1 MVWKQDLAK
10 LKKDMKAEEGPA
22 PKAPPPKP
30 APKPLESRPI
40 EDEDAMFLAAMG
52 GKPAAASR
60 PSKPVVQEAPPPK
73 PVEASAPL
81 PPENFQE
88 AMDGLKGLKRMGAT
102 PVIQT
107 AELPKPV
114 VPAPPAA
121 PPIPEPEPE
130 VAVVAPVEPVATPIP
145 PIPPALGPQLIH
157 LAAGMAV
164 EVDGSLDLRGHT
176 PEDALERLRERI
188 LDGLHLGWR
197 TLHVNL
203 GPSPTGREAFLDYLR
218 SAEARAIS
226 RYAQAPIPMGGSQA
240 WIVYFTAQ
248 PSASKAE
255 IP

>member
-10 LKKDMKAEEGPA
+10 LKKDMRAEEGPA

-30 APKPLESRPI
+30 IPKPLESRPI

-52 GKPAAASR
+52 GKPAAAPR
-60 PSKPVVQEAPPPK
+60 PSKPKVEEAPMPQP
-73 PVEASAPL
+73 EAPAPA
-81 PPENFQE
+81 PPENFQD
-88 AMDGLKGLKRMGAT
+88 AMDGLKGMKRMGTA
-102 PVIQT
+102 PVIQR
-107 AELPKPV
+107 AEAPK
-114 VPAPPAA
+114 PAPP
-121 PPIPEPEPE
+121 PPPEPPVVHEPE
-130 VAVVAPVEPVATPIP
+130 VTVLEPVESPAKPAPSIP
-145 PIPPALGPQLIH
+145 TGHQGPQLIH

-164 EVDGSLDLRGHT
+164 EVDGSLDLRGHS

-203 GPSPTGREAFLDYLR
+203 GPSPQGRDAFLGYLG
-218 SAEARAIS
+218 SSEARAIS

-240 WIVYFTAQ
+240 WIVYFSAQ
-248 PSASKAE
+248 PSASKPE